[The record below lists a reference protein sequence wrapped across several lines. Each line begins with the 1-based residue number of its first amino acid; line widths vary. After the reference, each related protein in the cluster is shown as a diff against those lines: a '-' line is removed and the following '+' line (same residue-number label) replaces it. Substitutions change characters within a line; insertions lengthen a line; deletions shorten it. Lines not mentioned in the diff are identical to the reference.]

1 MIALKKLKNMCDNQ
15 YKKKIKIFFIFIFI
29 IIIFFLFYLFLLF
42 IEYKDSKINYYLNN
56 TVFLEIERKY
66 QNDNNFS
73 NIFPKL
79 SIDNKFSL
87 SLENIFESRILYISD
102 AYLTGKYI
110 KYIRPIN
117 QTEELKYSKKY
128 YNKTIKF
135 PLETFKKKRD
145 NQLNYYEF
153 TKICNEEKLLNS
165 NKIDY
170 DGKPLISIV
179 IPTYNKEDILIK
191 SLRSIQNQSFKNIE
205 IIIINDNSKDN
216 TSKHF
221 QYLLKTDPRIRIFNH
236 LKNMGCWRSRI
247 DGILYSKGKYIL
259 LFDPGDWYED
269 NYVLEDAFNLIEK
282 YNLDSVK
289 FLYRKIKNIN
299 ALEKSK
305 IDFHIYQKSKIVYES
320 SKVQK
325 YNKMIFKNDGN
336 IWNRIVRANIYIK
349 GLYLLNDITLNIYKN
364 AWDDLWFNKII
375 DEVSY
380 SFLIV
385 ERIAYVYLNNGEGE
399 GTFLTKTEF
408 QKDRLIKEYL
418 GFLYFDYNMLPKT
431 DKKKKIIK
439 TIKEYNKSSSKIQ
452 LSFIKS
458 KFFILN
464 ELLNILLGDP
474 YVSKKDKIFLNNL
487 LIESKKREIE
497 MPINDNS
504 FYL

>member
-1 MIALKKLKNMCDNQ
+1 
-15 YKKKIKIFFIFIFI
+15 
-29 IIIFFLFYLFLLF
+29 
-42 IEYKDSKINYYLNN
+42 
-56 TVFLEIERKY
+56 
-66 QNDNNFS
+66 
-73 NIFPKL
+73 
-79 SIDNKFSL
+79 L

-205 IIIINDNSKDN
+205 IIILNDNSKDN

-269 NYVLEDAFNLIEK
+269 NYVLEDAFNLIEN

-289 FLYRKIKNIN
+289 FLYRRIKSIN
-299 ALEKSK
+299 TLNKSG
-305 IDFHIYQKSKIVYES
+305 IYHHVYQKSKIVYGS
-320 SKVQK
+320 SNVQK
-325 YNKMIFKNDGN
+325 YNKMIFKGWNS

-349 GLYLLNDITLNIYKN
+349 GLCLLNDITLNIYKN
-364 AWDDLWFNKII
+364 AWDDIWFNKII
-375 DEVSY
+375 DETSY
-380 SFLIV
+380 SLLIV

-399 GTFLTKTEF
+399 SAFQAKTDF

-418 GFLYFDYNMLPKT
+418 GFLYFKYNMLPKT
-431 DKKKKIIK
+431 DKKYKIIK
-439 TIKEYNKSSSKIQ
+439 ALKEYNKSSSKIK

-464 ELLNILLGDP
+464 DLLSILIGDP
-474 YVSKKDKIFLNNL
+474 YVSKKDKIFLNKL
-487 LIESKKREIE
+487 LNESKKREIE

>member
-29 IIIFFLFYLFLLF
+29 IIIFFLFYLILLF

-364 AWDDLWFNKII
+364 AWDDLWF
-375 DEVSY
+375 
-380 SFLIV
+380 
-385 ERIAYVYLNNGEGE
+385 
-399 GTFLTKTEF
+399 
-408 QKDRLIKEYL
+408 
-418 GFLYFDYNMLPKT
+418 
-431 DKKKKIIK
+431 
-439 TIKEYNKSSSKIQ
+439 TI
-452 LSFIKS
+452 
-458 KFFILN
+458 
-464 ELLNILLGDP
+464 
-474 YVSKKDKIFLNNL
+474 
-487 LIESKKREIE
+487 
-497 MPINDNS
+497 
-504 FYL
+504 